1 MLPLFPYKGALRPL
15 LMLICMGLALFA
27 LYRTRPKAYYAK
39 LLLLA
44 CVGYAFFLLYATFLS
59 RTVAQTHAYR
69 LELMG
74 SARKAFSIDGGLW
87 ALVCGDFSAIR
98 LDDPQSLEGIAINFL
113 LLLPLGFLLPAVVA
127 LRGRRMRAWQ
137 AIAIASLLSALI
149 EIAQLATRLGML
161 DVDDWLFNTMG
172 AALGYWLYRRAQR
185 CCSGEQKP

>member
-15 LMLICMGLALFA
+15 LMLICMDWRFLRSIERG
-27 LYRTRPKAYYAK
+27 PKAYYAK

-74 SARKAFSIDGGLW
+74 APRKAFSIDGGLW

-98 LDDPQSLEGIAINFL
+98 LDDPQSLEGIADQFSA
-113 LLLPLGFLLPAVVA
+113 PAAVGFLLPAVVA
-127 LRGRRMRAWQ
+127 LRGRRNARLARQ
-137 AIAIASLLSALI
+137 LRLRPFSA
-149 EIAQLATRLGML
+149 R
-161 DVDDWLFNTMG
+161 
-172 AALGYWLYRRAQR
+172 
-185 CCSGEQKP
+185 